1 MVCGGKAGIMYVF
14 ISHSSSDA
22 ARAQNICELLENGG
36 HQCFIAPRDI
46 RSGKEYAEELI
57 LGIERSDIIVLLMSN
72 AANRSPHV
80 LREVEHAAS
89 SGIPIMVYKL
99 EEVELTKSMEYFLL
113 TNQWVN
119 QNPEEGIRKILKCV
133 NDMQGEPEKNITRR
147 LDMGSADAPA
157 APVKKNTQKKRR
169 FQGRLPIAA
178 ICIFVVFVAAVIY
191 YINGMHDMQEDA
203 EERIVIQLGSAV
215 TLGTYNGEPVSW
227 QVIHLSEDESQAVL
241 ITEQIVTMKAY
252 DAAQSERFNRDAG
265 VDYWKYTDDDFAD
278 KAVEAKVRGNNTWD
292 SSCIR
297 TWLNSD
303 EQVVSYEGAVPS
315 GKVMSDMKNGYEHE
329 AGFLCG
335 FTQEEQD
342 AIVTTQVRSKGNV
355 LSKDSAQVT
364 DDKVFLLDMEEL
376 EWLREADVSIL
387 AKPTEAAV
395 REDETHWYGAYSLDL
410 GTDNYFWWL
419 REPVDGSVSQCHIVS
434 NGVTGEMVT
443 VQTVGVEGFG
453 IRPAVTVDVDALA
466 RLTYRSALSR

>member
-1 MVCGGKAGIMYVF
+1 MEAQEI
-14 ISHSSSDA
+14 HSKLRPKDYQLIA
-22 ARAQNICELLENGG
+22 KKLEGLYTERTVRAQLKGERTL
-36 HQCFIAPRDI
+36 
-46 RSGKEYAEELI
+46 KEP
-57 LGIERSDIIVLLMSN
+57 VKN
-72 AANRSPHV
+72 AA
-80 LREVEHAAS
+80 
-89 SGIPIMVYKL
+89 
-99 EEVELTKSMEYFLL
+99 
-113 TNQWVN
+113 
-119 QNPEEGIRKILKCV
+119 
-133 NDMQGEPEKNITRR
+133 
-147 LDMGSADAPA
+147 
-157 APVKKNTQKKRR
+157 QKARDTGVGMDHIGPFR
-169 FQGRLPIAA
+169 F
-178 ICIFVVFVAAVIY
+178 
-191 YINGMHDMQEDA
+191 D
-203 EERIVIQLGSAV
+203 
-215 TLGTYNGEPVSW
+215 
-227 QVIHLSEDESQAVL
+227 
-241 ITEQIVTMKAY
+241 

-466 RLTYRSALSR
+466 RLTDRSALSR

>member
-119 QNPEEGIRKILKCV
+119 QNPEEGIQKILKCV
-133 NDMQGEPEKNITRR
+133 NDMQGESEKNITRR

-191 YINGMHDMQEDA
+191 YINGMHGMQEDA

-252 DAAQSERFNRDAG
+252 DAAQSERFN
-265 VDYWKYTDDDFAD
+265 
-278 KAVEAKVRGNNTWD
+278 
-292 SSCIR
+292 
-297 TWLNSD
+297 
-303 EQVVSYEGAVPS
+303 
-315 GKVMSDMKNGYEHE
+315 
-329 AGFLCG
+329 
-335 FTQEEQD
+335 
-342 AIVTTQVRSKGNV
+342 
-355 LSKDSAQVT
+355 LS
-364 DDKVFLLDMEEL
+364 L
-376 EWLREADVSIL
+376 I
-387 AKPTEAAV
+387 
-395 REDETHWYGAYSLDL
+395 
-410 GTDNYFWWL
+410 
-419 REPVDGSVSQCHIVS
+419 HI
-434 NGVTGEMVT
+434 
-443 VQTVGVEGFG
+443 
-453 IRPAVTVDVDALA
+453 
-466 RLTYRSALSR
+466 

>member
-1 MVCGGKAGIMYVF
+1 MYVF
-14 ISHSSSDA
+14 ISHSSNDA
-22 ARAQNICELLENGG
+22 ACAQNVCELLENGG

-119 QNPEEGIRKILKCV
+119 QNPKEGIQKILKCV
-133 NDMQGEPEKNITRR
+133 NDIQGEPEKNITRK
-147 LDMGSADAPA
+147 LDMGGAESETGGDAPA
-157 APVKKNTQKKRR
+157 ALAEKNAQKTRR
-169 FQGRLPIAA
+169 FHRKLPIAA
-178 ICIFVVFVAAVIY
+178 VCIFAVFTAAVFY
-191 YINGMHDMQEDA
+191 YINGTQGVQEDA
-203 EERIVIQLGSAV
+203 QERIVMQLGNTV
-215 TLGTYNGEPVSW
+215 TLGTYNGEPISW
-227 QVIHLSEDESQAVL
+227 RVIHLSEDATQAVL
-241 ITEQIVTMKAY
+241 ITDQIVTMKAY
-252 DAAQSERFNRDAG
+252 DAARSERFNKDDG
-265 VDYWKYTDDDFAD
+265 VDYWKYASDDFAD
-278 KAVEAKVRGNNTWD
+278 KAVEAKVRGNNAWN

-303 EQVVSYEGAVPS
+303 EQIVSYEDAVPS
-315 GKVMSDMKNGYEHE
+315 GKVMSEVKNGYEHE
-329 AGFLCG
+329 EGFLCG
-335 FTQEEQD
+335 FTQEERD
-342 AIVTTQVRSKGNV
+342 AIITTQVKSKGNV
-355 LSKDSAQVT
+355 LSGDSALVT

-387 AKPTEAAV
+387 AKPTEAAAAQ
-395 REDETHWYGAYSLDL
+395 DATQWYQAYSLDL

-419 REPVDGSVSQCHIVS
+419 REPVDGSVSQCHLVS
-434 NGVTGEMVT
+434 NGVAGEPVT
-443 VQTVGVEGFG
+443 AQTVGVEGFG
-453 IRPAVTVDVDALA
+453 IRPAVTVDTEALA
-466 RLTYRSALSR
+466 DLKK